1 MECIFRILIKLLIN
15 KGKKV
20 TMEQEKDNTSNKAR
34 RPIVYIK
41 RTAILILLF
50 SLVYLGY
57 TKIMSHNKKENTL
70 KAAKEVKKKEEV
82 KKPEQQ
88 VEQHQEQAQQT
99 QQTKVAEQPAEGPP
113 QEINENAELDQY
125 LQSKGFSGTAV
136 VVKNGKVLLNKGYGL
151 ANQEKKIPNNS
162 ETTFYIGSISKAFV
176 ATAIMQ
182 LKDQNKLQ
190 TEDTVAKYIPD
201 FPQGDGIKLVH
212 LLTHTSGIPEYE
224 AGADDIS
231 HEELLKRIGQQKR
244 LANPGE
250 KWKYSDSNYSILA
263 YIVEKVSGQPL
274 EEYIKQ
280 HIFDAIGMKHS
291 GFGRALEQTK
301 YPSTGYK
308 IVNNNM
314 TTPAIPSMSQLYGCG
329 DIYTSANDLYL
340 FNEALFSGKLISK
353 ESYDQ
358 MFTAFKKDYGFGWYV
373 NPGSYSN
380 HGVMP
385 GWNCLNGFSK
395 NGSVYVVLLSNIQ
408 NNIKSFGKVN
418 NDIYTML
425 QHIEV

>member
-1 MECIFRILIKLLIN
+1 MD
-15 KGKKV
+15 
-20 TMEQEKDNTSNKAR
+20 QEKNTVNGKANR
-34 RPIVYIK
+34 SIVYIK
-41 RTAILILLF
+41 RTIILALLF
-50 SLVYLGY
+50 SLVYFMY
-57 TKIMSHNKKENTL
+57 TKIVAHNKKEETL
-70 KAAKEVKKKEEV
+70 KAAAEMKKQEEIKKQEEMKRQEAQKQKELKE
-82 KKPEQQ
+82 
-88 VEQHQEQAQQT
+88 QEELAKQAQVIEKQ
-99 QQTKVAEQPAEGPP
+99 AEGPP
-113 QEINENAELDQY
+113 QEINENAQLDQY
-125 LQSKGFSGTAV
+125 LQGTGFSGTAII
-136 VVKNGKVLLNKGYGL
+136 VKNGKVLLNKGYGM
-151 ANQEKKIPNNS
+151 ANKEKQVPNNS

-182 LKDQNKLQ
+182 LKDQHKLQ
-190 TEDTVAKYIPD
+190 VEDTVAKYIPD
-201 FPQGDGIKLVH
+201 FPQGNAIQLKH

-224 AGADDIS
+224 QGKDDIS
-231 HEELLKRIGQQKR
+231 HEELIRRIGNQKRIG
-244 LANPGE
+244 APGE

-280 HIFDAIGMKHS
+280 HIFATAGMKHS
-291 GFGRALEQTK
+291 GFGKALEQTRF
-301 YPSTGYK
+301 PSTGYK

-314 TTPAIPSMSQLYGCG
+314 TTPNIPSMSQLYGCG
-329 DIYTSANDLYL
+329 DIYTSAHDLYL

-353 ESYDQ
+353 ESYNQ
-358 MFTAFKKDYGFGWYV
+358 MFTAVKKDYGFGWYV
-373 NPGSYSN
+373 DPGSYSN

-425 QHIEV
+425 RHIEV

>member
-1 MECIFRILIKLLIN
+1 MN

-20 TMEQEKDNTSNKAR
+20 IMDQKKNNANGKAR

-41 RTAILILLF
+41 RTIILVLLL
-50 SLVYLGY
+50 SLVYFMY
-57 TKIMSHNKKENTL
+57 TKIVAHNEKEETL
-70 KAAKEVKKKEEV
+70 KAAAEMKKQEELKKKEEKKKQEVQKQKQKEQEEQV
-82 KKPEQQ
+82 K
-88 VEQHQEQAQQT
+88 QAQVVE
-99 QQTKVAEQPAEGPP
+99 KPAEGPP
-113 QEINENAELDQY
+113 QEINENAQLDQY
-125 LQSKGFSGTAV
+125 LQNAGFSGTAV
-136 VVKNGKVLLNKGYGL
+136 IVKNRKVLLNKGYGM
-151 ANQEKKIPNNS
+151 ANKEKQVPNNS

-182 LKDQNKLQ
+182 LKDQNKLNI
-190 TEDTVAKYIPD
+190 EDTVAKYIPD
-201 FPQGDGIKLVH
+201 FPRGNGIQLKH

-224 AGADDIS
+224 QGTEDIS
-231 HEELLKRIGQQKR
+231 HEELIKRIGKQKR
-244 LANPGE
+244 IGSPGE

-263 YIVEKVSGQPL
+263 YIAEKVSGQPL

-280 HIFDAIGMKHS
+280 HIFATAGMKHS
-291 GFGRALEQTK
+291 GFGKALEQTRF
-301 YPSTGYK
+301 PSTGYK

-314 TTPAIPSMSQLYGCG
+314 TTPNIPSMSQLYGCG
-329 DIYTSANDLYL
+329 DIYTSAHDLYL

-353 ESYDQ
+353 ESYNQ
-358 MFTAFKKDYGFGWYV
+358 MFTAVKKDYGFGWYV
-373 NPGSYSN
+373 DPGSYSN

-425 QHIEV
+425 RNIEV

>member
-1 MECIFRILIKLLIN
+1 MD
-15 KGKKV
+15 
-20 TMEQEKDNTSNKAR
+20 QEKNTVNGKANR
-34 RPIVYIK
+34 SIVYIK
-41 RTAILILLF
+41 RTIILALLF
-50 SLVYLGY
+50 SLVYFMY
-57 TKIMSHNKKENTL
+57 TKIVAHNKKEETL
-70 KAAKEVKKKEEV
+70 KAAAEMKKQEEKKKQEEM
-82 KKPEQQ
+82 KKQEAQKQ
-88 VEQHQEQAQQT
+88 KELKEQAELAKQAQVIEK
-99 QQTKVAEQPAEGPP
+99 QAEGPP
-113 QEINENAELDQY
+113 QEINENAQLDQY
-125 LQSKGFSGTAV
+125 LQGIGFSGTAV
-136 VVKNGKVLLNKGYGL
+136 IVKNGKVLLNKGYGM
-151 ANQEKKIPNNS
+151 ANKEKQVPNNS
-162 ETTFYIGSISKAFV
+162 ETAFYIGSISKAFV

-190 TEDTVAKYIPD
+190 VEDTVAKYIPD
-201 FPQGDGIKLVH
+201 FPQGNGIQLKH

-224 AGADDIS
+224 QGKDDIS
-231 HEELLKRIGQQKR
+231 HEELIKRIGNQKR
-244 LANPGE
+244 IGAPGE

-280 HIFDAIGMKHS
+280 HIFATAGMKHS
-291 GFGRALEQTK
+291 GFGKALEQTRF
-301 YPSTGYK
+301 PSTGYK

-314 TTPAIPSMSQLYGCG
+314 TTPNIPSMSQLYGCG
-329 DIYTSANDLYL
+329 DIYTSAHDLYL

-353 ESYDQ
+353 ESYNQ
-358 MFTAFKKDYGFGWYV
+358 MFTAVKKDYGFGWYV
-373 NPGSYSN
+373 DPGSYSN

-425 QHIEV
+425 RKIEV

>member
-1 MECIFRILIKLLIN
+1 MD
-15 KGKKV
+15 
-20 TMEQEKDNTSNKAR
+20 QEKNTINGKANR
-34 RPIVYIK
+34 SIVYIK
-41 RTAILILLF
+41 RTIILALLF
-50 SLVYLGY
+50 SLVYFMY
-57 TKIMSHNKKENTL
+57 TKIVAHHKKEETL
-70 KAAKEVKKKEEV
+70 KAAAEMKKQEEIKKQEEMKRQEAQKQKELKE
-82 KKPEQQ
+82 
-88 VEQHQEQAQQT
+88 QEELAKQAQVIEKQ
-99 QQTKVAEQPAEGPP
+99 AEGPP
-113 QEINENAELDQY
+113 QEINENAQLDQY
-125 LQSKGFSGTAV
+125 LQGTGFSGTAII
-136 VVKNGKVLLNKGYGL
+136 VKNGKVLLNKGYGM
-151 ANQEKKIPNNS
+151 ANKEKQVPNNS

-190 TEDTVAKYIPD
+190 VEDTVAKYIPD
-201 FPQGDGIKLVH
+201 FPQGNAIQLKH

-224 AGADDIS
+224 QGKDDIS
-231 HEELLKRIGQQKR
+231 HEELIRRIGNQKRIG
-244 LANPGE
+244 APGE

-280 HIFDAIGMKHS
+280 HIFATAGMKHS
-291 GFGRALEQTK
+291 GFGKALEQTRF
-301 YPSTGYK
+301 PSTGYK

-314 TTPAIPSMSQLYGCG
+314 TTPNIPSMSQLYGCG
-329 DIYTSANDLYL
+329 DIYTSAHDLYL

-353 ESYDQ
+353 ESYNQ
-358 MFTAFKKDYGFGWYV
+358 MFTAVKKDYGFGWYV
-373 NPGSYSN
+373 DPGSYSN

-425 QHIEV
+425 RKIEV

>member
-1 MECIFRILIKLLIN
+1 
-15 KGKKV
+15 
-20 TMEQEKDNTSNKAR
+20 MEQEKDSVNPKVR
-34 RPIVYIK
+34 RPMVYIRGIVILSLVFLIVY
-41 RTAILILLF
+41 F
-50 SLVYLGY
+50 GY
-57 TKIMSHNKKENTL
+57 TKIMSHSKKENMLKVATKVNKKEE
-70 KAAKEVKKKEEV
+70 ASKKTEQQPKQ
-82 KKPEQQ
+82 PEQT
-88 VEQHQEQAQQT
+88 VKA
-99 QQTKVAEQPAEGPP
+99 AEQPVEGPP
-113 QEINENAELDQY
+113 QDINENAELDQY

-190 TEDTVAKYIPD
+190 TEDIVTKYIPG
-201 FPQGDGIKLVH
+201 FPHGEGLKLSH

-224 AGADDIS
+224 AGSEDIS
-231 HEELLKRIGQQKR
+231 HEELLKRIGEQKR
-244 LANPGE
+244 LANPGG
-250 KWKYSDSNYSILA
+250 KWEYSDSNYSILA

-280 HIFDAIGMKHS
+280 HIFDVIGMKNS
-291 GFGRALEQTK
+291 GFGRALEQTR

-329 DIYTSANDLYL
+329 DIYTSAYDLYL
-340 FNEALFSGKLISK
+340 FNEGLFSGKLISE
-353 ESYDQ
+353 ESYNE
-358 MFTAFKKDYGFGWYV
+358 MFTPVRKNYGFGWYV

-395 NGSVYVVLLSNIQ
+395 SGNIHVVLLSNIQ

-418 NDIYTML
+418 NDMYTML

>member
-1 MECIFRILIKLLIN
+1 MD
-15 KGKKV
+15 
-20 TMEQEKDNTSNKAR
+20 QEKNTVNGKANR
-34 RPIVYIK
+34 SIVYIK
-41 RTAILILLF
+41 RTIILALLF
-50 SLVYLGY
+50 SLVYFMY
-57 TKIMSHNKKENTL
+57 TKIVAHNKKEETL
-70 KAAKEVKKKEEV
+70 KAAAEMKKQEEIKKQEEMKKQEAQKQKELK
-82 KKPEQQ
+82 
-88 VEQHQEQAQQT
+88 EQAELAKQT
-99 QQTKVAEQPAEGPP
+99 QVIEKQAEGPP
-113 QEINENAELDQY
+113 QEINENAQLDQY
-125 LQSKGFSGTAV
+125 LQGTGFSGTAV
-136 VVKNGKVLLNKGYGL
+136 IVKNGKVLLNKGYGM
-151 ANQEKKIPNNS
+151 ANKEKQVPNNS
-162 ETTFYIGSISKAFV
+162 ETAFYIGSISKAFV

-190 TEDTVAKYIPD
+190 VEDTVAKYIPD
-201 FPQGDGIKLVH
+201 FPQGNGIQLKH

-224 AGADDIS
+224 QGKDDIS
-231 HEELLKRIGQQKR
+231 HEELIKRIGNQKR
-244 LANPGE
+244 IGAPGE

-280 HIFDAIGMKHS
+280 HIFATAGMKHS
-291 GFGRALEQTK
+291 GFGKALEQTRF
-301 YPSTGYK
+301 PSTGYK

-314 TTPAIPSMSQLYGCG
+314 TTPNIPSMSQLYGCG
-329 DIYTSANDLYL
+329 DIYTSAHDLYL

-353 ESYDQ
+353 ESYNQ
-358 MFTAFKKDYGFGWYV
+358 MFTAVKKDYGFGWYV
-373 NPGSYSN
+373 DPGSYSN

-425 QHIEV
+425 RKIEV

>member
-1 MECIFRILIKLLIN
+1 MNE
-15 KGKKV
+15 
-20 TMEQEKDNTSNKAR
+20 EKDSVSMKAR
-34 RPIVYIK
+34 RPITYIK
-41 RTAILILLF
+41 RAVILIVLF
-50 SLVYLGY
+50 SLVYFVY
-57 TKIMSHNKKENTL
+57 TKITSHNKKENTL
-70 KAAKEVKKKEEV
+70 KVTTEAKKETV
-82 KKPEQQ
+82 QKQ
-88 VEQHQEQAQQT
+88 VEQKQSEQPPAKSPAEPQQA
-99 QQTKVAEQPAEGPP
+99 KVAEQAAEGQP
-113 QEINENAELDQY
+113 QEVNENAELDEY
-125 LQSKGFSGTAV
+125 LKSKSFSGTAV

-151 ANQEKKIPNNS
+151 ANREKNIPNNS

-182 LKDQNKLQ
+182 LKDQNKIQ
-190 TEDTVAKYIPD
+190 TEDTIAKYIPD
-201 FPQGDGIKLVH
+201 FPRGSEVKLVH

-244 LANPGE
+244 LFNPGE
-250 KWKYSDSNYSILA
+250 KWKYSDSNYSILG

-280 HIFDAIGMKHS
+280 HIFDVVGMKNS
-291 GFGRALEQTK
+291 GFGTELEKTK

-314 TTPAIPSMSQLYGCG
+314 TVPAIPSMSQLYGNG

-385 GWNCLNGFSK
+385 GWNCLNGFSRSG
-395 NGSVYVVLLSNIQ
+395 NVYVILLSNIQ
-408 NNIKSFGKVN
+408 NNIKSFGTIN